1 MKFLKHLFYIRQPMI
16 VFSFVNRPVF
26 MPALQLSDALKID
39 SDNPRKNEKITD
51 FIFWSY
57 EFKF

>member
-1 MKFLKHLFYIRQPMI
+1 MI

-39 SDNPRKNEKITD
+39 SDNPRKNEKTTD